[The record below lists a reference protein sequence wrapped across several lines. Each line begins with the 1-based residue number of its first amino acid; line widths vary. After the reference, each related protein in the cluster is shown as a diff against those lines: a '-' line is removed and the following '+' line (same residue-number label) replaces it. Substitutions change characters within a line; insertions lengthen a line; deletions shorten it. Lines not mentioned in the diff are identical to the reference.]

1 MVFNRNQLMTNGDM
15 GKIVPRKRTP
25 GLFHCGG
32 PITAKEYAGEEG
44 MSNGFS
50 WIFAPLFSGVRPSSA
65 AATSDGLSAL
75 DDPRAGKHSEISAAE
90 DGRTPLNVKK
100 VNNLSA
106 IVP

>member
-1 MVFNRNQLMTNGDM
+1 M
-15 GKIVPRKRTP
+15 
-25 GLFHCGG
+25 
-32 PITAKEYAGEEG
+32 TAKEYAGEEG

-50 WIFAPLFSGVRPSSA
+50 WIFAPLFSIAECGPSSA

-75 DDPRAGKHSEISAAE
+75 DDPGAGKHSEISAAE